1 MQYLLK
7 YFGLNCIFTCLQ
19 KKSIHF
25 LFITAMLVIRFLRKQ
40 KVRERYFEMHIGDTE
55 SNKHNILNVHTENKC
70 QITCLGRGHV
80 HKEQADPIVLGSVY

>member
-1 MQYLLK
+1 
-7 YFGLNCIFTCLQ
+7 
-19 KKSIHF
+19 
-25 LFITAMLVIRFLRKQ
+25 MLVIRFLRKQ

-55 SNKHNILNVHTENKC
+55 SNKYNILNVHTENKC